1 MADRMTVCAI
11 RCAIAWS
18 LRCLGVALALTV
30 SFALIQGYERA
41 PDAFWAVFPL
51 GPAEIGGVAFGPSGS
66 ANCSGDC
73 CPGPNPMG
81 RCHASAT
88 AAEVHTQRDP
98 ARRDEDA
105 AIPPSALKLPP

>member
-18 LRCLGVALALTV
+18 FRCLGVALALTV

-41 PDAFWAVFPL
+41 PDPFWAVFPL
-51 GPAEIGGVAFGPSGS
+51 GPAEIGGVAFGAFGICELLGRLLSWTKP
-66 ANCSGDC
+66 N
-73 CPGPNPMG
+73 GPLPRFSDRRRG
-81 RCHASAT
+81 P
-88 AAEVHTQRDP
+88 HTTYP